1 MALSFTL
8 RAIRCDFG
16 GESVAVRPFQRL
28 RITATMLVTFL
39 VVASGALAVS
49 TDGRDAEGQVFSLGD
64 VLAVGVAGSLIGPE
78 PAAQTPQKLV
88 SNAR

>member
-1 MALSFTL
+1 MAV
-8 RAIRCDFG
+8 I
-16 GESVAVRPFQRL
+16 PFQRL
-28 RITATMLVTFL
+28 RFMTTVLIALL
-39 VVASGALAVS
+39 VVASGAMAVS
-49 TDGRDAEGQVFSLGD
+49 TDGPDAEDQVIPLGD

>member
-1 MALSFTL
+1 MTTVLIA
-8 RAIRCDFG
+8 
-16 GESVAVRPFQRL
+16 
-28 RITATMLVTFL
+28 FL

-49 TDGRDAEGQVFSLGD
+49 TDGRDAGGQVFSVGD

>member
-1 MALSFTL
+1 M
-8 RAIRCDFG
+8 
-16 GESVAVRPFQRL
+16 AVRPFQRL
-28 RITATMLVTFL
+28 RLMTTVLIAFL
-39 VVASGALAVS
+39 VIASGALAVS

-78 PAAQTPQKLV
+78 PAAQTRQQLV

>member
-1 MALSFTL
+1 MMS
-8 RAIRCDFG
+8 AIRCDFW

-28 RITATMLVTFL
+28 RLTTTVLIAFL
-39 VVASGALAVS
+39 VIASGALAVS

-64 VLAVGVAGSLIGPE
+64 VLAVGVAGSLIGPD
-78 PAAQTPQKLV
+78 PAAQTRQKLV

>member
-1 MALSFTL
+1 M
-8 RAIRCDFG
+8 
-16 GESVAVRPFQRL
+16 AVRPFQRL
-28 RITATMLVTFL
+28 RLMTTVLIALL

-64 VLAVGVAGSLIGPE
+64 VLAVGVAGSLIRPE